1 VKQLFCRSFF
11 TLACAMSLTGC
22 SLLPRS
28 GPDDNDIKLLGNV
41 SSPEPEAHLAYELV
55 PVNASN
61 IVELAVARTAVPSD
75 TFVDKGPAPIIRLG
89 PGDIVAVTIF
99 EAAPGGL
106 FTPSTTAG
114 ARPGNFVDIPNQ
126 SVDENGNISIPF
138 AGLVPAAGKTIPEV
152 EKIVQDRL
160 KNRAI
165 EPQVVVALKE
175 QHATIVSIL
184 GEVNSPGSLSL
195 SQSGEKLLELIA
207 RAGGPKYPPNET
219 WIIMQRNG
227 KKTRGLLS
235 RVLADPKQNIFIRPR
250 DQVYLQRETA
260 TFTAVGA
267 SGSNGLFPFDNE
279 HITLSQAI
287 GRAGGLLDTQ
297 ANPAAV
303 FIYRLED
310 RPFLEKIGVD
320 ISRYEGQKIPA
331 VYSVDMLDSTGL
343 LLASSFQMRE
353 KDAIFVGNAKS
364 VEFLKFLTVVNATA
378 ATQSNVMSAGRATAA
393 GFK

>member
-1 VKQLFCRSFF
+1 VKKLLWRSWFMV
-11 TLACAMSLTGC
+11 ACAILLTGC

-28 GPDDNDIKLLGNV
+28 GPDDNDIKLLGRV
-41 SSPEPEAHLAYELV
+41 SSPEPEAPLAYELV

-61 IVELAVARTAVPSD
+61 LVELGVARTAVPSD
-75 TFVDKGPAPIIRLG
+75 TFVEKGPKPIIRLG
-89 PGDIVAVTIF
+89 AGDIISVTIF

-114 ARPGNFVDIPNQ
+114 ARPGNFVDIPTQ

-152 EKIVQDRL
+152 EAIIQDRL

-175 QHATIVSIL
+175 QHSTIVSVL
-184 GEVNSPGSLSL
+184 GEVNSPGSLTL

-219 WIIMQRNG
+219 WVIMQRNG
-227 KKTRGLLS
+227 KKIRGLMS
-235 RVLADPKQNIFIRPR
+235 RILADPKQNIYVRPR
-250 DQVYLQRETA
+250 DQIYLQREMA

-267 SGSNGLFPFDNE
+267 SGSNGLFPFENE

-303 FIYRLED
+303 FVYRHED
-310 RPFLEKIGVD
+310 RPFLEKIGIDV
-320 ISRYEGQKIPA
+320 SRYDGNKIPT
-331 VYSVDMLDSTGL
+331 VYSIDMLDSTGL
-343 LLASSFQMRE
+343 LLASNFQMRE

-364 VEFLKFLTVVNATA
+364 VEFLKFLTVVNAAA
-378 ATQSNVMSAGRATAA
+378 ATQSNVIAA
-393 GFK
+393 GKATKGGF

>member
-1 VKQLFCRSFF
+1 
-11 TLACAMSLTGC
+11 MSLPGC

-41 SSPEPEAHLAYELV
+41 SSPESEGPLAYEFV
-55 PVNASN
+55 PVSANN
-61 IVELAVARTAVPSD
+61 IGDLATPRTAVPSEA
-75 TFVDKGPAPIIRLG
+75 FVDKGAQPIIRLG
-89 PGDIVAVTIF
+89 PGDIVSVTIF

-106 FTPSTTAG
+106 FTPAVTAG
-114 ARPGNFVDIPNQ
+114 ARPGNFVDIPTQ

-138 AGLVPAAGKTIPEV
+138 AGLVPAANKTIPEV
-152 EKIVQDRL
+152 EHIIQDRL

-165 EPQVVVALKE
+165 EPQVVVAMKE
-175 QHATIVSIL
+175 QHSTIVSVL
-184 GEVNSPGSLSL
+184 GEVNQPGSLTL

-207 RAGGPKYPPNET
+207 RAGGPKYPPNEM

-235 RVLADPKQNIFIRPR
+235 RVLADPSQNIYIRPR
-250 DQVYLQRETA
+250 DQIYLQRETA

-267 SGSNGLFPFDNE
+267 SGANGLFPFDNE

-310 RPFLEKIGVD
+310 RAFLEKIGVD
-320 ISRYEGQKIPA
+320 AGRYQGPKIPT

-378 ATQSNVMSAGRATAA
+378 VTQSNVMGAGRVTKT
-393 GFK
+393 GF

>member
-1 VKQLFCRSFF
+1 MRKLFRRSAL
-11 TLACAMSLTGC
+11 TVVCALSLTGC

-28 GPDDNDIKLLGNV
+28 GPDDNDIKLLGNI
-41 SSPEPEAHLAYELV
+41 SSPEPEAPLAYELV

-61 IVELAVARTAVPSD
+61 IAELAVARTAVPFD
-75 TFVDKGPAPIIRLG
+75 TFVDKGPQPIIRLG
-89 PGDIVAVTIF
+89 PGDIVSVTIF

-114 ARPGNFVDIPNQ
+114 ARPGNFVDIPAQ

-152 EKIVQDRL
+152 EAIVQDRL
-160 KNRAI
+160 RNRAI

-175 QHATIVSIL
+175 QHSTIVSVL
-184 GEVNSPGSLSL
+184 GEVNSPGSLTL

-219 WIIMQRNG
+219 WIILQRNG
-227 KKTRGLLS
+227 KRTRGLMS
-235 RVLADPKQNIFIRPR
+235 RVLADPKQNIYIRPR
-250 DQVYLQRETA
+250 DQLYLQREIA

-267 SGSNGLFPFDNE
+267 SGANGLFPFENE

-310 RPFLEKIGVD
+310 RPFLEKIGVY
-320 ISRYEGQKIPA
+320 IGRYDGQKIPT

-378 ATQSNVMSAGRATAA
+378 STQSNVIAAGRATRG
-393 GFK
+393 GF

>member
-1 VKQLFCRSFF
+1 MRRQSWQVLLVPLC
-11 TLACAMSLTGC
+11 ACLLTGC

-28 GPDDNDIKLLGNV
+28 GPDDHDIKLSGNV
-41 SSPEPEAHLAYELV
+41 SSPEIDAPLSYELV
-55 PVNASN
+55 AVNAGN
-61 IVELAVARTAVPSD
+61 IAELSVARTAVPSD
-75 TFVDKGPAPIIRLG
+75 TFVDKGPKPVIRLG
-89 PGDIVAVTIF
+89 PGDIVSVTIF

-106 FTPSTTAG
+106 FTPSMTSG
-114 ARPGNFVDIPNQ
+114 ARPGNFVDIPTQ

-152 EKIVQDRL
+152 EAVVQDRL

-165 EPQVVVALKE
+165 EPQVVIALKE
-175 QHATIVSIL
+175 QHSTIVSVL
-184 GEVNSPGSLSL
+184 GEVNQPGSLTL

-235 RVLADPKQNIFIRPR
+235 RVLADPKQNIYIRPR
-250 DQVYLQRETA
+250 DQIYLQRETA

-267 SGSNGLFPFDNE
+267 SGANGLFPFDNE

-297 ANPAAV
+297 ANPEAV
-303 FIYRLED
+303 FVYRLEE
-310 RPFLEKIGVD
+310 RPFLERIGVNT
-320 ISRYEGQKIPA
+320 SRYEGDRIPT

-343 LLASSFQMRE
+343 LLASSFEMRE

-364 VEFLKFLTVVNATA
+364 VQFLKFLTVVNATA
-378 ATQSNVMSAGRATAA
+378 NTQSNVINAGRFTRG
-393 GFK
+393 GF